1 MPALTHPKNG
11 TKDRPSVINVKMG
24 AHSTIKQ
31 GKSSAS
37 SHQGKV
43 RRVPGQTSPRVRV
56 RGLEV
61 VVLGEVTGLLSV
73 LLPIDSVLLS
83 MLLSLLLLVLVLLVL
98 LLLLSRRRQ
107 SYRMLAVV
115 PAAVGAAAAVR
126 VGVLER
132 RGQRKKE
139 DMVLMK
145 RTCVQ
150 SAATPQKSAA
160 RVLCWV

>member
-1 MPALTHPKNG
+1 MLALTHPKNG
-11 TKDRPSVINVKMG
+11 TNDRPSIINEKMG
-24 AHSTIKQ
+24 AHSTTKQ
-31 GKSSAS
+31 GRSSAS

-43 RRVPGQTSPRVRV
+43 RRVPGQTSPRVSV
-56 RGLEV
+56 RALEV
-61 VVLGEVTGLLSV
+61 VWGEVGGLSSV